1 MSVVSVVICEKKKDR
16 SKGKRQ
22 DLQDG
27 TATCYMETVPLTKR
41 QKGQAGGGR
50 AEESKIGSDHDGQ
63 D

>member
-1 MSVVSVVICEKKKDR
+1 MSVVICEKKRIEARVKDKIYKMVLR
-16 SKGKRQ
+16 PVIMYG
-22 DLQDG
+22 
-27 TATCYMETVPLTKR
+27 METVPLTKR